1 MALRV
6 SRRAFLAGVGG
17 TAVGLPLLEI
27 MSQGRA
33 AADPATSPPRYLVAF
48 MGSSLGTSSSFW
60 VPGGTALAP
69 LADYGDVRPE
79 VTVVGDMRI
88 PWDTGGGVPA
98 AGRTV
103 NFHSSTVSPLL
114 SGTRSLEPAADCNG
128 PTSDQLVAAQ
138 IGEGTRFR
146 SLEYR
151 VQAEAYRGGGSSKG
165 RMSYGLDG
173 SPRDPIAS
181 PRLAFDSLFTGFSA
195 EDPEEAARRAALL
208 DEDRSVLDLVRGRAE
223 RLIGKLGRAD
233 RLRLER
239 HFDEIRALETRI
251 AMIPETTTGSCR
263 ELPDP
268 GADAAVTRDAYGGDI
283 EIGYA
288 NETQRAR
295 VMCDLIHMA
304 FTCDLTRSVSL
315 MFTYVQSFMNVSSI
329 VGVTTD
335 LHELG
340 HGAGSTEDMAGGI
353 AWHVDHFAY
362 LVSRLRDTPEG
373 AGNLLDNT
381 ALLLMAE
388 GGNGYDPESGSDG
401 RAHSSERMGCL
412 IAGRAGGL
420 RPGRH
425 VIATGQHPAG
435 VLLSAMNAVGVE
447 GPLGQ
452 VTRRVEEVF

>member
-1 MALRV
+1 MAFRV

-17 TAVGLPLLEI
+17 TAVGLPFLEI
-27 MSQGRA
+27 MSGGRA
-33 AADPATSPPRYLVAF
+33 SADPATSPPRFLVAF
-48 MGSSLGTSSSFW
+48 MGSSLGTGSSLW
-60 VPGGTALAP
+60 VPGATALGP
-69 LADYGDVRPE
+69 LADYGGVSSE
-79 VTVVGDMRI
+79 ITIVSGMKI
-88 PWDTGGGVPA
+88 PWDTGSGVPA
-98 AGRTV
+98 GGRTV

-128 PTSDQLVAAQ
+128 PTSDQIVAAQ
-138 IGEGTRFR
+138 IGDGTRFR

-151 VQAEAYRGGGSSKG
+151 VQAEAYRGGGSAKG
-165 RMSYGLDG
+165 RMSYGMDG

-208 DEDRSVLDLVRGRAE
+208 EEDRSVLDLVRGRAE
-223 RLIGKLGRAD
+223 RLMGKLGRAD
-233 RLRLER
+233 RVRLER
-239 HFDEIRALETRI
+239 HFDEIRALEMRI
-251 AMIPETTTGSCR
+251 AMIPETTTGACR

-268 GADAAVTRDAYGGDI
+268 GADASVTRDAYGGDI

-315 MFTYVQSFMNVSSI
+315 MFTFVQSFMNVNSI

-340 HGAGSTEDMAGGI
+340 HGAGSAEDMASGI

-362 LVSRLRDTPEG
+362 LISRLRDTPEG
-373 AGNLLDNT
+373 DGNLLDRS

-388 GGNGYDPESGSDG
+388 GGNGFDPESGSDG

-425 VIATGQHPAG
+425 IVATDQHPAG
-435 VLLSAMNAVGVE
+435 VILAAMGAVGVD
-447 GPLGQ
+447 GPLGE
-452 VTRRVEEVF
+452 VSRPVAEVF